1 MRVLIDWGD
10 NRKDLYEE
18 QKYHGCYFDCLH
30 RDVISCS
37 NRMRGDKLYFVSGGR
52 YEIPDDVDLKMADL
66 DDYEFAFL
74 DIFDIDGNLL
84 KTVDLGND
92 IDIQFDNPHK
102 ERRSGLYFEVEDNS
116 VDVIKIIN
124 NRADTYVNERG

>member
-1 MRVLIDWGD
+1 
-10 NRKDLYEE
+10 
-18 QKYHGCYFDCLH
+18 
-30 RDVISCS
+30 
-37 NRMRGDKLYFVSGGR
+37 
-52 YEIPDDVDLKMADL
+52 MADL